1 MVSVFWE
8 YKRETRDARERF
20 KSYLNTFGEN
30 RVAQQE
36 LLECLSIDECRVCL
50 GKGQNIC
57 NNTSTGVILRSPG
70 YRESWNVKKQ
80 KKKIK
85 YIYTSTLTPNWE
97 MSQVSKPKR
106 AGRSER

>member
-8 YKRETRDARERF
+8 YKRETRYARERF
-20 KSYLNTFGEN
+20 KSYLNTFDEN
-30 RVAQQE
+30 RVAHQE
-36 LLECLSIDECRVCL
+36 LLECLSIDEGCVCL
-50 GKGQNIC
+50 GKGQNTS

-70 YRESWNVKKQ
+70 YRENWNVKKR

>member
-1 MVSVFWE
+1 MVSVFLE

-30 RVAQQE
+30 RVAHQE
-36 LLECLSIDECRVCL
+36 RLECLSIDEGRVCL
-50 GKGQNIC
+50 GKGQNTC

-70 YRESWNVKKQ
+70 YRESWNVKKR